1 VTAPG
6 GRLDFGGTHL
16 PVTTPFDSVTGDVDL
31 VAFRANLR
39 HWFSSPIRGVLVAGT
54 TGEGVLLDDGE
65 RASLI
70 EASTDLVPD
79 GALLIAGTGAESTR
93 HTIRQSREAAAAGAD
108 AVLVSPPA
116 YFKGAMTPEALA
128 RHFRAVADDCPVPVL
143 VYQVPLR
150 MSTLDLPTGLIGELS
165 RHPNIAG
172 IKDSRGK
179 LELVGELVS
188 QTESGFQVLVGSGAH
203 LYGALEVGAV
213 GGIVAVGLL
222 ATDAAAEIPVAY
234 REGRRA
240 EAGRLQERIAP
251 VHQQIVADM
260 GVPGVKAALDLLGLH
275 GGVPRPPLSR
285 LPSARA
291 EQVSAILSAAELLEA
306 PAAR

>member
-1 VTAPG
+1 MSASS
-6 GRLDFGGTHL
+6 RIDFGGTHL
-16 PVTTPFDSVTGDVDL
+16 PVTTPFDPVTGDIDV

-39 HWFSSPIRGVLVAGT
+39 HWFASPIRGVLVSGT
-54 TGEGVLLDDGE
+54 TGEGVLLDDAD
-65 RASLI
+65 RLALL
-70 EASTDLVPD
+70 EASRDVVPD

-93 HTIRQSREAAAAGAD
+93 HTVRQSREAAEAGAD

-128 RHFRAVADDCPVPVL
+128 RHFRAVADECPVPVL

-179 LELVGELVS
+179 LELVGELVG
-188 QTESGFQVLVGSGAH
+188 QTESDFQVLVGSGAH

-222 ATDAAAEIPVAY
+222 ATEAAAEIPIAY
-234 REGRRA
+234 REGRKA
-240 EAGRLQERIAP
+240 DAGRLQERIAP
-251 VHQQIVADM
+251 VHQQIVAEM

-275 GGVPRPPLSR
+275 GGVPRPPLAPLADGR
-285 LPSARA
+285 R
-291 EQVSAILSAAELLEA
+291 EQVRKVLETAELA
-306 PAAR
+306 GVAAAR